1 MEYRFSTR
9 QKNGSVCLILSYK
22 IGKKWHQKTRQGFRT
37 QREARRAQDELLVQA
52 KREAGFA
59 GAAADLKGITLRQF
73 WAMYK
78 RDKAAT
84 LAPSTLWSYELTIKH
99 FSPVADIPLTEL
111 STAAILNVFQS
122 LPLAR
127 RTKNLHLAALHS
139 ILEHARKV
147 YHLIATNPAGNIPRV
162 KSRTKEPVRA
172 LTRDQLTRLLQS
184 IDSPAVHLFT
194 LIAATTGMR
203 KGEILGIT
211 WDRIDWARQTIRIDR
226 QWLRQSDYSYAF
238 GPCKTKNS
246 YRTIHASTA
255 LLRELKRWR
264 DTQPLSFDGRVF
276 GAQSTSYLYAAAGK
290 AVRTMFPGFTF
301 HSLRHT
307 FATLLLQRTGDVNL
321 VAGVLG
327 DSVLTVSNTYLD
339 YTQDL
344 RDRAAA
350 EMEELI

>member
-1 MEYRFSTR
+1 MDYRFSTR
-9 QKNGSVCLILSYK
+9 EKNGSICLILSYK

-37 QREARRAQDELLVQA
+37 QREARRAQDDLLALA
-52 KREAGFA
+52 KQEAGFA
-59 GAAADLKGITLRQF
+59 GATDDLRGITLRQF

-78 RDKAAT
+78 RDKEST
-84 LAPSTLWSYELTIKH
+84 LATSTLWSYELTVKH
-99 FSPVADIPLTEL
+99 FSAIADIPLAEL
-111 STAAILNVFQS
+111 STAAIVNVFNG
-122 LPLAR
+122 LHLAR

-139 ILEHARKV
+139 ILEYARKV
-147 YHLIATNPAGNIPRV
+147 YHIISRNPATGIPSV
-162 KSRTKEPVRA
+162 KSRAKEPIRA
-172 LTRDQLTRLLQS
+172 LTRDQLTRLLNS
-184 IDSPAVHLFT
+184 LDNPAVHLFT
-194 LIAATTGMR
+194 TIAAMTGMR

-211 WDRIDWARQTIRIDR
+211 WDRIDWARQTIKIDR
-226 QWLRQSDYSYAF
+226 QWLRQSDHSYAF

-246 YRTIHASTA
+246 YRTIHASTV
-255 LLRELKRWR
+255 LLRELKRWH
-264 DTQPLSFDGRVF
+264 DSQPLSFDGRVF
-276 GAQSTSYLYAAAGK
+276 GGLSASYLYAAAGK
-290 AVRTMFPGFTF
+290 AVRTMYPGFTF

-350 EMEELI
+350 EMESLL

>member
-37 QREARRAQDELLVQA
+37 QREARRAQDDLLALA

-73 WAMYK
+73 WGMYK

-99 FSPVADIPLTEL
+99 FAPVADVPLSEL
-111 STAAILNVFQS
+111 STAALLNVFQS

-147 YHLIATNPAGNIPRV
+147 YHLIATNPASSIPRV
-162 KSRTKEPVRA
+162 KSRTKEPIRA
-172 LTRDQLTRLLQS
+172 LTRDQLTRLLNS
-184 IDSPAVHLFT
+184 LDNPAVHLFVM
-194 LIAATTGMR
+194 IAATTGMR

-290 AVRTMFPGFTF
+290 AVRTMYPGFTF

-350 EMEELI
+350 EMESLL